1 MNISTSHF
9 GYTDFNEEVIQ
20 YTLLNDKGCFV
31 KILNYGGIIT
41 NINVPDKD
49 GYISNV
55 VFGYENFEDYKTNR
69 AYLGALIGGVAGRIS
84 DGKFE
89 INNTSYTLPQ
99 NNYTNCLH
107 GGLKGFD
114 KKIWS
119 AKTRQ
124 EENKTSLILNYLS
137 ADMEEGFPGN
147 YNLTVTYEWDNQ
159 NQLSIHY
166 TATTDKET
174 VHAPTNHT
182 YFNLSNDLSSDILDH
197 ELMIKADKYIEINDI
212 SIPTKISDVEN
223 TPFDF
228 RKSKKVIRDL
238 DLSFEQL
245 KLGSGYNHPFILRDN
260 IGTIA
265 TLYCEKSGRLMEVIS
280 DQEALVLYTGN
291 FLNETIK
298 IAGANGAKKNGALC
312 LETQYIPNNM
322 NFHEV
327 KTHTLKPGEVYNG
340 NTIFKFLVKG

>member
-9 GYTDFNEEVIQ
+9 GYTDSNEEVIQ

-41 NINVPDKD
+41 NINVPDKNAC
-49 GYISNV
+49 ISNV

-69 AYLGALIGGVAGRIS
+69 AYLGALIGRVAGRIL
-84 DGKFE
+84 DGEFK
-89 INNTSYTLPQ
+89 INNASYALPQ
-99 NNYTNCLH
+99 NNHTNCLH

-119 AKTRQ
+119 ATTKQ
-124 EENKTSLILNYLS
+124 EENKTFLILNYLS

-197 ELMIKADKYIEINDI
+197 ELMIKADKYIEINNI
-212 SIPTKISDVEN
+212 LIPTKISDVEN

-228 RKSKKVIRDL
+228 RKSKKISRDL

-245 KLGSGYNHPFILRDN
+245 KLGSGYNHPFILSDN

-298 IAGANGAKKNGALC
+298 IAGTNGAKKNGALC

-322 NFHEV
+322 NFDEV
-327 KTHTLKPGEVYNG
+327 KTHTLKPGEVFNG
-340 NTIFKFLVKG
+340 NTVFKFLVKE